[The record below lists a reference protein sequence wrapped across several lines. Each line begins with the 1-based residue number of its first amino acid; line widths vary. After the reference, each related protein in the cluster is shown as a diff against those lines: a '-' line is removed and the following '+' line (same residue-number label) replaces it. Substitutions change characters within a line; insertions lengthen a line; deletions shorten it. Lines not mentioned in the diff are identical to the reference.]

1 MGLPKILEWLAK
13 SGKAVF
19 SPKTQARNKMYT
31 DPGDTHVFDPATQAR
46 NLGSAKAFK
55 HAQGIV
61 RSAKLAQAKSLQH
74 ATAKVDDLIRQGKL
88 PTNVKREDLI
98 RKMQQHLEREYE
110 IIRAMQP
117 PIPPPSQLPGGNI
130 DPVSALMALKYPAG
144 NFTAFPAELIRKL
157 GDKAVWAALGAGGV
171 AGYGIGANEE
181 AIKEMLKS
189 VQLPTGIDIETTP
202 IGDLLGGSVEEETQ
216 LGPVKGYFKDVGFG
230 EEEGNWGKPV
240 ANLLMDII
248 SPIPRQK

>member
-19 SPKTQARNKMYT
+19 SPKTQARN
-31 DPGDTHVFDPATQAR
+31 
-46 NLGSAKAFK
+46 LGSAKAFK
-55 HAQGIV
+55 QAQGIV

-110 IIRAMQP
+110 LIKAMQP
-117 PIPPPSQLPGGNI
+117 AIPTPSQLPG
-130 DPVSALMALKYPAG
+130 S
-144 NFTAFPAELIRKL
+144 NFTGFPAELIRSL
-157 GDKAVWAALGAGGV
+157 GDKAVWAALGAGGA
-171 AGYGIGANEE
+171 AGYYAGTRAEDDALQQME
-181 AIKEMLKS
+181 
-189 VQLPTGIDIETTP
+189 D
-202 IGDLLGGSVEEETQ
+202 ETQ
-216 LGPVKGYFKDVGFG
+216 IGPVKGYFKEIGFG
-230 EEEGNWGKPV
+230 EEEGNWGEPMAK
-240 ANLLMDII
+240 LLMDII